1 MPLKIISIDDDPSIT
16 KLLSILLGSYGLKV
30 ITANSGKQG
39 IELVRA
45 ETPDLVL
52 LDIMMPEMNG
62 IEVCKVIRSFSDVP
76 VLAFS
81 ALGDRQEVAR
91 AMEAG
96 FSGFLEKPSSGDILV
111 ANIEKLTAGRANPG
125 G

>member
-1 MPLKIISIDDDPSIT
+1 MALKIISIDDDPSIT

-45 ETPDLVL
+45 EMPDLVL

-62 IEVCKVIRSFSDVP
+62 IEVCKVIRTFSDVP

-96 FSGFLEKPSSGDILV
+96 FNGFLEKPASGDILV